1 MGLITNDDEEEDEQC
16 SRNKRKLN
24 DTEDQDA
31 ISMMNHLTAPLLNKY
46 FPMEG
51 KIFCI
56 SAIDTLIARDLEVCD
71 FLVKKDIIDEL
82 AIIAKKI
89 IYQVGNQPDK
99 DLATIARI
107 LAKVNEIQ
115 EGKDLINEINL
126 PFGTFNRLKAE
137 MMKFDLTSN
146 QEL

>member
-1 MGLITNDDEEEDEQC
+1 MV
-16 SRNKRKLN
+16 
-24 DTEDQDA
+24 
-31 ISMMNHLTAPLLNKY
+31 NHLTVPLLNKY

-56 SAIDTLIARDLEVCD
+56 SAIDSLIAKDLEVCD

-82 AIIAKKI
+82 AVIAKKI

-115 EGKDLINEINL
+115 QGKDLINEINL
-126 PFGTFNRLKAE
+126 PFGTFNRLKTE
-137 MMKFDLTSN
+137 IMKFDLTSN
-146 QEL
+146 QEP